1 MRIFLTIYCHSPGGD
16 AAAALS
22 DTAFYTT
29 TYIHSPQGDN
39 AMALAECS
47 SVMLGFYFGL
57 FVDSSIIHSLKNVW
71 IHNTHTHMKFFGRG
85 RHWDEKHQLDSDEIW
100 LWIQDFFTFFDN
112 VISDS
117 VY

>member
-71 IHNTHTHMKFFGRG
+71 IHNTHTY
-85 RHWDEKHQLDSDEIW
+85 EIFW
-100 LWIQDFFTFFDN
+100 TRQTLG
-112 VISDS
+112 
-117 VY
+117 